1 MSIITDYIIAKFS
14 LEVSI
19 STIPG
24 LKISVSKIKE
34 VSAIP
39 TLDDVDWD
47 MFRAS
52 SSDVSVENS
61 VLLK

>member
-34 VSAIP
+34 VWPSLLLM
-39 TLDDVDWD
+39 TSTGTCSVQVLL
-47 MFRAS
+47 MSAS
-52 SSDVSVENS
+52 SRM
-61 VLLK
+61 